1 MLSETRFDDP
11 TAQALI
17 VASVAEMASRY
28 GGRHG
33 SGQPPQPEELAPPHG
48 TFLLATRDGRAVGCG
63 GLCRYDDTTA
73 EIRRMYTVPDAR
85 GSGVARAILAALLER
100 ARELG
105 YARVRLETGS
115 GQPEALGLYR
125 SSGFEEIPCWGP
137 YATDERSVCL
147 EQRL

>member
-11 TAQALI
+11 TAQALT
-17 VASVAEMASRY
+17 VASVAEMAGRY
-28 GGRHG
+28 GGRPG
-33 SGQPPQPEELAPPHG
+33 SGAPPRAEELAPPDG

-63 GLCRYDDTTA
+63 GLSRYDDTTA

-137 YATDERSVCL
+137 YANDERSVCL
-147 EQRL
+147 ELRL